1 MVDFRSRAE
10 IAEDARRQQVEQQDY
25 KTALE
30 DMTRRVEA
38 RLGQLEQKSTAL
50 ATQGAQAN
58 QEINALNDDISKVHA
73 MIRAGAENDME
84 MIEQMNRN
92 HERRL
97 NSLVKLISDI

>member
-10 IAEDARRQQVEQQDY
+10 KAEDERRQQAVQRDHKQ
-25 KTALE
+25 ALE
-30 DMTRRVEA
+30 DMTRRVEN

-50 ATQGAQAN
+50 TTQGAQAA

-73 MIRAGAENDME
+73 MIRAGAENDMQ
-84 MIEQMNRN
+84 MIEQMNQN

-97 NSLVKLISDI
+97 NSLMKMISDI